1 MASKK
6 SSAVPNRPTTA
17 TLAPRDSRYFGRNFF
32 QSSSPSPTRN
42 TAPEAA
48 ATLRSIPK
56 EPFMCSAIP
65 APSLPLPA
73 LIASLP
79 STESSVWLPA
89 LHHLLAIRAQ
99 RIVNNPL
106 RCIDFVVVLKI
117 QAAKP
122 FRDGVQ
128 PRALRLLP
136 QRVVGVRAIHD
147 LAKQHQCRIP
157 HQIVFLQNRLE
168 RTLLAVVTQLHCGN
182 IKWDGPQFLRFAHH
196 VLRRNKMKFRL
207 RVHKFSDQPGARH
220 SIDLYVFTRNPLH
233 APSLHIGDMNLLD
246 APDAPIWGMI
256 PTRPASAREK
266 VSRRRLPM
274 AITKPANEEARVIA
288 LDKYAILDT
297 DPEQFFDDLTLLA
310 SHVCKTPIALIS
322 LVDEDRQWFKSRVG
336 IEASET
342 SREIAFCF
350 TAILQPDVFVVP
362 DALADDRFRD
372 NPLVVSEPHIRFYA
386 GAPLIN
392 EDGYALG
399 TLCVVDRAP
408 RELAPEQEEALKAL
422 SRLVLAQLEFRR
434 NLILLKEAL
443 TDRTKEEHERQKELV
458 HVQETLMRVL
468 GLRQV
473 PKSASA
479 R

>member
-1 MASKK
+1 
-6 SSAVPNRPTTA
+6 
-17 TLAPRDSRYFGRNFF
+17 
-32 QSSSPSPTRN
+32 
-42 TAPEAA
+42 
-48 ATLRSIPK
+48 
-56 EPFMCSAIP
+56 
-65 APSLPLPA
+65 
-73 LIASLP
+73 
-79 STESSVWLPA
+79 
-89 LHHLLAIRAQ
+89 
-99 RIVNNPL
+99 
-106 RCIDFVVVLKI
+106 
-117 QAAKP
+117 
-122 FRDGVQ
+122 
-128 PRALRLLP
+128 
-136 QRVVGVRAIHD
+136 
-147 LAKQHQCRIP
+147 
-157 HQIVFLQNRLE
+157 
-168 RTLLAVVTQLHCGN
+168 
-182 IKWDGPQFLRFAHH
+182 
-196 VLRRNKMKFRL
+196 
-207 RVHKFSDQPGARH
+207 
-220 SIDLYVFTRNPLH
+220 
-233 APSLHIGDMNLLD
+233 
-246 APDAPIWGMI
+246 
-256 PTRPASAREK
+256 
-266 VSRRRLPM
+266 M

-297 DPEQFFDDLTLLA
+297 DPEQSFDDLTLLA
-310 SHVCKTPIALIS
+310 SFVCKTPIALIS

-342 SREIAFCF
+342 SREIAFCS